1 MHPPTNVKD
10 RLIVALDVETLAEAE
25 RMAGRLEGLV
35 TRFKIG
41 SQLFTAAGPG
51 AVETIQKRGAE
62 VFLDLKFH
70 DIPNTVAGA
79 AREATRMGVLIFNVH
94 ASGGRAMMAA
104 AAEGAATAARER
116 GVRRPIVLAVTVLTS
131 LDRAALGRELGVAD
145 SVEGHVLHLAA
156 LAAAA
161 GLDGCVASPNEI
173 SALRTSRGP
182 GWVIVTPGS
191 AAGGQRARRPGPHRH
206 ARRGRERR
214 RTLPGGRSADH
225 RRGRPGPRRGDGAA
239 GDGGMSPDS
248 GHATLIRRLFEIG
261 AIRFGEFTLKSGIVS
276 PFYIDLRV
284 VISFP
289 DVLEQIGALMAALVS
304 RCGGDRVG
312 GIPYAGLPLAVAAS
326 LAGRV
331 PLIYPRREEKGYGT
345 RKRIEGQFKP
355 GERVVL
361 IDDII
366 TDGASKLEA
375 IAPLEEA
382 GLVVRDLVI
391 LVDRE
396 QGGREL
402 LAARGYTLHAVLTIS
417 QCFDEG
423 ERTGLAPVDLIRRS
437 REFLKA
443 TRFA

>member
-1 MHPPTNVKD
+1 M
-10 RLIVALDVETLAEAE
+10 
-25 RMAGRLEGLV
+25 
-35 TRFKIG
+35 
-41 SQLFTAAGPG
+41 S
-51 AVETIQKRGAE
+51 
-62 VFLDLKFH
+62 
-70 DIPNTVAGA
+70 AGA
-79 AREATRMGVLIFNVH
+79 H
-94 ASGGRAMMAA
+94 ASLVRA
-104 AAEGAATAARER
+104 
-116 GVRRPIVLAVTVLTS
+116 
-131 LDRAALGRELGVAD
+131 
-145 SVEGHVLHLAA
+145 
-156 LAAAA
+156 
-161 GLDGCVASPNEI
+161 
-173 SALRTSRGP
+173 
-182 GWVIVTPGS
+182 
-191 AAGGQRARRPGPHRH
+191 
-206 ARRGRERR
+206 
-214 RTLPGGRSADH
+214 
-225 RRGRPGPRRGDGAA
+225 
-239 GDGGMSPDS
+239 
-248 GHATLIRRLFEIG
+248 LFEIG

-289 DVLEQIGALMAALVS
+289 EVLEQVGTLMAAEVR

-331 PLIYPRREEKGYGT
+331 PLLYPRREEKGYGT

-366 TDGASKLEA
+366 TDGTSKLEA
-375 IAPLEEA
+375 IRPLEEA

-402 LAARGYTLHAVLTIS
+402 LATRGYTLHAVLTIS

-423 ERTGLAPVDLIRRS
+423 ERAGLAPADLVRQS